1 VEVVMKLM
9 PYKEYPTNAVGVQ
22 HETNWG
28 GIVIYALVGAEQG
41 DLTAVRFRYE
51 YGDTMSCM
59 RKAKIRWAIPK
70 RKASEGAR
78 PVEPIPY
85 FNTQGGRVYLDEVEM
100 CSPGWG
106 PMWRAEYKEYF

>member
-1 VEVVMKLM
+1 MKLI
-9 PYKEYPTNAVGVQ
+9 PYKKYPTKVVGVQ

-28 GIVIYALVGAEQG
+28 GIAIYELVGAEQG

-51 YGDTMSCM
+51 YGDTMSYM

-70 RKASEGAR
+70 RAASDGNR

-85 FNTQGGRVYLDEVEM
+85 FNTRSGRIYLDEVEM

-106 PMWRAEYKEYF
+106 PMWSAEYKK